1 MTEII
6 KNESLY
12 IADHGWLKSRFHFSF
27 AEYYAPD
34 RMQFGPLRVVNDDI
48 VKPQTGFPTH
58 PHRDMEII
66 SYVINGQL
74 THEDTLG
81 NRNTVGRGQV
91 QYMSAG
97 TGIAH
102 SEFNFGTDDLR
113 FLQIWIIPDRMG
125 QKPRYGDFEFTWED
139 RINNLLHLVSPSHGS
154 APVKIYQDVNF
165 YATLLNEK
173 KTFNVSEAR
182 QVYCVLIEG
191 RANING
197 QQLFMRDAIK
207 VKGMGLEITPEAD
220 SHFLIIEM
228 PIS

>member
-139 RINNLLHLVSPSHGS
+139 RINNFLHLVSPSHGS